1 MKIAVVGAGISGLS
15 AAYYLSKK
23 HKVDLFEK
31 ENQFGGHA
39 NTIKVNYGQNKE
51 IAVDIG
57 FMVFNKNTY
66 PNLINFFSENKI
78 AIEKSD
84 MSFSVTVEGT
94 NIEYCGKGLKGIFSN
109 KQNLFNLKFIK
120 MFFEILSFYKN
131 CEKLDIAKI
140 QSTTLG
146 NYLKEIKISDYF
158 INYHIIPMVS
168 AIWSMPPYEASQM
181 PLTFFLNFFKNHGLF
196 KIKNRPQWYTVA
208 NRSKTYVDKII
219 SQISGQHYKNYN
231 INKITRQST
240 GVKVFYGEEN
250 EFFDYDK
257 VVIAT
262 HADEVLNII
271 DSPTPEEELILKNF
285 KYKSNIAV
293 IHFDES
299 VMPKN
304 KKAWCSWNSSMD
316 PNNIEKTSV
325 TYWLNQLQ
333 NLEIDRNIFLTL
345 NPFKEIPVEKI
356 FKNVSFTHPYY
367 DAEALLNQGE
377 LHKIQNKENILFC
390 GSYFGYGFHEDGI
403 KSSIEMLKKLND

>member
-1 MKIAVVGAGISGLS
+1 
-15 AAYYLSKK
+15 
-23 HKVDLFEK
+23 
-31 ENQFGGHA
+31 
-39 NTIKVNYGQNKE
+39 
-51 IAVDIG
+51 
-57 FMVFNKNTY
+57 
-66 PNLINFFSENKI
+66 
-78 AIEKSD
+78 
-84 MSFSVTVEGT
+84 
-94 NIEYCGKGLKGIFSN
+94 
-109 KQNLFNLKFIK
+109 
-120 MFFEILSFYKN
+120 MFFEILSFYKS

-140 QSTTLG
+140 QSKTLG

-181 PLTFFLNFFKNHGLF
+181 PLTFFLSFFKNHGLF

-219 SQISGQHYKNYN
+219 SQISGQHFKNYN

-250 EFFDYDK
+250 EFFNYDK

-356 FKNVSFTHPYY
+356 FKKVPFTHPYY